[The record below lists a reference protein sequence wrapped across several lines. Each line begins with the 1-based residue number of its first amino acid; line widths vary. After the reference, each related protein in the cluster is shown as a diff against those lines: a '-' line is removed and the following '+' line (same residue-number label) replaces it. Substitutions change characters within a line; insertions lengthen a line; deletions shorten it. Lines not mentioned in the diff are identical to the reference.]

1 MRFIAN
7 NFTAE
12 IPLVDFDLSWNK
24 SLRAIEVPASSI
36 DDALRGYSLDV
47 ASGLLTYALSTI
59 RSPEFHKVCV
69 LYREKDF
76 GATKLLEFSTR
87 CHLRELS
94 QGEKVVE
101 ASQHYKRFE
110 LLRGV
115 HKVRDFRLE
124 LRAGVWDPD
133 AEYVVRMLKEAVAAE
148 EVKGG
153 FNDFFSEPTV
163 TFVPRAICDLYH
175 Y

>member
-7 NFTAE
+7 NFIAE

-47 ASGLLTYALSTI
+47 ASRLLTYALSTI
-59 RSPEFHKVCV
+59 RSPEFHRVCV
-69 LYREKDF
+69 LSREKDF
-76 GATKLLEFSTR
+76 GATKFLEFPTR

-94 QGEKVVE
+94 QGEKVME

-110 LLRGV
+110 LFERGV
-115 HKVRDFRLE
+115 QRFILCTN
-124 LRAGVWDPD
+124 G
-133 AEYVVRMLKEAVAAE
+133 
-148 EVKGG
+148 
-153 FNDFFSEPTV
+153 
-163 TFVPRAICDLYH
+163 DLCPPYDL
-175 Y
+175 